1 MKAEHITYIVMDCR
15 SRHVARVTN
24 SARKALSQLQ
34 KGKRIE
40 VWSGDVLI
48 DTVYDSTRPKF
59 KKYVERERVYIAQKQ
74 ARAEHRNKLRVVRI

>member
-15 SRHVARVTN
+15 TRHVMLVTN
-24 SARKALSQLQ
+24 SARKAQATLE

-40 VWSGDVLI
+40 AWSGNVLI
-48 DTVYDSTRPKF
+48 DTVYDSSRPRF

-74 ARAEHRNKLRVVRI
+74 ARAEHKNRLRAARF